1 MPTQYFGRNLRET
14 GMMKAAISAVLLAAV
29 LALPGAAFAQAPPF
43 KPGDRVKIGAT
54 GKTGTVLIVDSKKL
68 YNGGYFI
75 KVHIDD
81 APGSPDSGNI
91 YDTVTHSVT
100 AIGGNAPLPPSAADV
115 CQPGKRIAAP
125 TGFKDQWVQAV
136 ILDVDPRSP
145 SQCRVHPLGYAT
157 TMDSSWPAAM
167 LKVPSAATMPIG
179 PDTSDPYLN
188 GGQQPAKAAAVLPG
202 AYRCSARS
210 GGQLVAR
217 LDLAFTILDGRTYR
231 DVAGEIGTFLFD
243 ASTGNILFQG
253 GKLSRLAAVY
263 EQPTTPPIKNRPP
276 IITFT
281 VSGDSCELMM

>member
-1 MPTQYFGRNLRET
+1 
-14 GMMKAAISAVLLAAV
+14 MMKAAISVILLAAA
-29 LALPGAAFAQAPPF
+29 LALSGAAFAQAPPF
-43 KPGDRVKIGAT
+43 KPGDRVKIGAID
-54 GKTGTVLIVDSKKL
+54 KTGTVLIVDSKKL

-81 APGSPDSGNI
+81 AAGSPDSGNI

-100 AIGGNAPLPPSAADV
+100 AIGSNAPLPPSAVDV
-115 CQPGKRIAAP
+115 CQPGKRVAAP
-125 TGFKDQWVQAV
+125 TGFKEQWVQAV

-167 LKVPSAATMPIG
+167 LKAPSAATMPIG
-179 PDTSDPYLN
+179 PDTSDSYLA
-188 GGQQPAKAAAVLPG
+188 GGQPAARPTTILPG
-202 AYRCSARS
+202 LYQCSARS

-231 DVAGEIGTFLFD
+231 DVTGETGTFLFD
-243 ASTGNILFQG
+243 ASTGNLLFQG

-263 EQPTTPPIKNRPP
+263 AQPTTPPIKGRPP
-276 IITFT
+276 TVTFA